1 MIIISLVN
9 KLMLKKNE
17 IKISILIPC
26 YNELNTIKEIIKKVN
41 YNLQLY
47 GFNDYEILVVD
58 DYSNDGTSEILKQ
71 ISLEKNIK
79 IFSHSQ
85 NLGKGAAVHTGIE
98 NTTGDILIIQDADLE
113 YDPSDYDKLLRPF
126 FEADADIVYGSR
138 FIGGGKY
145 VRIHFFWHYLANK
158 IITFVCNMFTNLNLT
173 DVETGYKVFK
183 TSCLKNVKL
192 KEKSFSFEPEITIKL
207 AKKKFKFFEVPIS
220 YNGRSYNEGK
230 KIGLKDAFIA
240 FKAIFIYSIIK

>member
-1 MIIISLVN
+1 
-9 KLMLKKNE
+9 MLKKNE
-17 IKISILIPC
+17 IKLSIIIPC
-26 YNELNTIKEIIKKVN
+26 YNEINTIKEIIKKVI
-41 YNLQLY
+41 YNLQQY
-47 GFNDYEILVVD
+47 SFNDYEILVVD
-58 DYSNDGTSEILKQ
+58 DCSNDGTSEILEQ
-71 ISLEKNIK
+71 INLEENIK
-79 IFSHSQ
+79 IFSHKE
-85 NLGKGAAVHTGIE
+85 NLGKGAAVQTGIK
-98 NTTGDILIIQDADLE
+98 NITGDILIIQDADLE
-113 YDPSDYDKLLRPF
+113 YDPSDYEKLLRPF
-126 FEADADIVYGSR
+126 FEADADVVYGSR

-173 DVETGYKVFK
+173 DVETGYKLFK
-183 TSCLKNVKL
+183 TSCLKDVKL

-240 FKAIFIYSIIK
+240 FKAIFIYSIKK